1 MTTRRAPTSPRQGD
15 STVTRVAAKV
25 IDALRDDHALA
36 STPMAFPAEVVGEV
50 AAAIADLP
58 PETWRVLGSR
68 RADLSREIRQLM
80 ERVGLEK
87 SALIA
92 LDIPAIAEAS
102 QGEGLG
108 PLVGV
113 EEGRRALDDLA
124 VPRRLED
131 WAGPVAGASELARNF
146 GIARS
151 TLHRWQQAGEVVAL
165 LKGTRKHVFPIA
177 QFIDGRPV
185 GGIGDV
191 TRLAGNHR
199 AAWIWLSRPNPVLG
213 GRKPVELLIE
223 DRRSEVLDAAEA
235 AFSLQ

>member
-1 MTTRRAPTSPRQGD
+1 MATRHAPTYPRHGE
-15 STVTRVAAKV
+15 STVARVAAKV
-25 IDALRDDHALA
+25 TDALRDDQAFA
-36 STPMAFPAEVVGEV
+36 SASMAFPAEVVGEV

-58 PETWRVLGSR
+58 PETWRRLGSR
-68 RADLSREIRQLM
+68 RADLGREIRQVM
-80 ERVGLEK
+80 ERVGLE
-87 SALIA
+87 ANDPIE
-92 LDIPAIAEAS
+92 LDLPAIAEAS

-113 EEGRRALDDLA
+113 EEGKRALGELA
-124 VPRRLED
+124 VSRRLED
-131 WAGPVAGASELARNF
+131 WAGPVAGASALARDF

-151 TLHRWQQAGEVVAL
+151 TLHRWQQEGEVVAL

-199 AAWIWLSRPNPVLG
+199 AAWVWLSRPNPVLG
-213 GRKPVELLIE
+213 GRRPIELLVE